1 MEKFDVI
8 SDIKEVLYTKEDLDN
23 KCSELAERIS
33 EDYDGEIVAIGIL
46 KGAIPFMIDL
56 VRKIKNSVVIDFMDV
71 KSYEGTTTTGEVRI
85 LKDLSIKIEGK
96 DVLIIEDIIDTGLT
110 LSYLIEVLKSRG
122 AKSLNVCT
130 LLTKP
135 ARRKKEINVKYV
147 GFEIEDNFV
156 IGYGMDYNE
165 RYRNLP
171 YIGILD
177 ERIYK

>member
-1 MEKFDVI
+1 MEKFNDG
-8 SDIKEVLYTKEDLDN
+8 DIKEVIYTAEDLDN

-33 EDYDGEIVAIGIL
+33 ADYDGEIVVVGIL
-46 KGAIPFMIDL
+46 KGAMPFMIDL
-56 VRKIKNSVVIDFMDV
+56 VRKIKAPVIIDFMDV
-71 KSYEGTTTTGEVRI
+71 KSYDGTTTTGEVRI
-85 LKDLSIKIEGK
+85 LKDLSVKVEGK
-96 DVLIIEDIIDTGLT
+96 DVLIVEDIIDTGLT

-135 ARRKKEINVKYV
+135 ARRKKDINVKYV

-165 RYRNLP
+165 YYRNLP

-177 ERIYK
+177 ERVYK